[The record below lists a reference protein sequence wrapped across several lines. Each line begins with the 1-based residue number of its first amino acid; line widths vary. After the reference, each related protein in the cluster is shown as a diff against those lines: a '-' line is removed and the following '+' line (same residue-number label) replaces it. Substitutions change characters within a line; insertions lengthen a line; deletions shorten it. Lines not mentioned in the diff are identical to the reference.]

1 MKLTNIVILL
11 LFVINCKAQTNN
23 LDTIRKEYLET
34 IQSEASIIQLINT
47 CKTYKNEHNS
57 TISAYKTVAELM
69 LIEYDYNPL
78 TKLKSF
84 TKHTKKLD
92 FIVKN
97 NITSIEIRF
106 LRFCIQK
113 QTPRFL
119 GYNDNLEL
127 DYKFI
132 IKNIDNQPKELQEYI
147 NTVLK
152 NLNDIRSHISKR
164 KNSTLE

>member
-1 MKLTNIVILL
+1 MKLTNIIILL
-11 LFVINCKAQTNN
+11 VFVFTCKAQTNN

-34 IQSEASIIQLINT
+34 IQSESSINQLINT
-47 CKTYKNEHNS
+47 CEKYKNKDNS

-92 FIVKN
+92 FIVTN
-97 NITSIEIRF
+97 NINNIEIRF
-106 LRFCIQK
+106 LRYCIQK

-127 DYKFI
+127 DFKFI
-132 IKNIDNQPKELQEYI
+132 IQNIDIQSKELQKFI
-147 NTVLK
+147 NSVLK
-152 NLNDIRSHISKR
+152 KF
-164 KNSTLE
+164 K